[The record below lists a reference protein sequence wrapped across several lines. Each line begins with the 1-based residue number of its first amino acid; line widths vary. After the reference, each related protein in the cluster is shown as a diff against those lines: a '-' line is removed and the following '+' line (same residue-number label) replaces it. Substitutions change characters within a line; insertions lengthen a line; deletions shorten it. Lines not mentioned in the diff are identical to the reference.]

1 MACNTDLYQF
11 SPKASEMRID
21 RLILLS
27 LVALTV
33 TCIPTLVNAQPYLSV
48 FGGYTKPSNNEFR
61 TNTGTVRS
69 DFDDGFGFG
78 AAFGGRLGQVG
89 ANHRWRVEGELSY
102 RSNNVKSLSLNGTSA
117 TGPTGK
123 MKSTSLMLNGYI
135 DFNEASDF
143 TPYLGAGLG
152 LSKVDA
158 DNFGSSTTPTILND
172 GDTVFAYQ
180 AIAGIGWDIS
190 SRTELFLEYRYFAT
204 EDVGVRTTPAAGAVS
219 TNLSYDTN
227 NVFLGVRFGFLNNTR

>member
-1 MACNTDLYQF
+1 MACNTGMHQF
-11 SPKASEMRID
+11 FLKVSEMRLD
-21 RLILLS
+21 KLFLLS
-27 LVALTV
+27 FVVLTV
-33 TCIPTLVNAQPYLSV
+33 TCIPLLVNAQSYLSV
-48 FGGYTKPSNNEFR
+48 FGGYTKPSDNEFR

-78 AAFGGRLGQVG
+78 IAYGKRLGQMG
-89 ANHRWRVEGELSY
+89 QNHRWRVEGELSY
-102 RSNNVKSLSLNGTSA
+102 RSNKVKSLSINGTTA

-152 LSKVDA
+152 LSNVDA
-158 DNFGSSTTPTILND
+158 DNFGSSTTPTITILND

-180 AIAGIGWDIS
+180 AIAGLGWDIS
-190 SRTELFLEYRYFAT
+190 PRTELFLEYRYFAT

-227 NVFLGVRFGFLNNTR
+227 NVFLGARFSF